1 MMHQEEA
8 DQRDGTNDVIEEET
22 CLVDFIKRKFKCII
36 LLLLLIMM
44 VLDIFKTV
52 FPTLSVEDQQTVS
65 KGMMN
70 VANSFINVAKK
81 HFNMTISE
89 ARTHDHS
96 VTMTATTTEMYLT
109 TNDSIL
115 NVTTLPEYG

>member
-1 MMHQEEA
+1 MMHQDEK
-8 DQRDGTNDVIEEET
+8 DGTNDVIEEET
-22 CLVDFIKRKFKCII
+22 CLVEIIKKKFKCII
-36 LLLLLIMM
+36 LILLIIIM

-52 FPTLSVEDQQTVS
+52 IPSLSIEDQQTIS
-65 KGMMN
+65 KGMLN
-70 VANSFINVAKK
+70 AANSFINVAKK
-81 HFNMTISE
+81 HFNMTIE
-89 ARTHDHS
+89 ETRTHDHS

>member
-1 MMHQEEA
+1 MMHQEE

-22 CLVDFIKRKFKCII
+22 CLVEFIKKKFKCII
-36 LLLLLIMM
+36 LLLLLIIM

-65 KGMMN
+65 KGMLN

-89 ARTHDHS
+89 ARTHDHI
-96 VTMTATTTEMYLT
+96 VTVTATTT
-109 TNDSIL
+109 
-115 NVTTLPEYG
+115 